1 MWLFRGGWRERV
13 QLLGVAVFHSGPDR
27 SRSLTGGRCKHALHH
42 GVLSAV
48 SLLVCFMA
56 RTRQRPLALLIIVS
70 EQDYFVWTVATVLV
84 ATFALAVY
92 YFDAT
97 SISGGLLRSSVAA

>member
-1 MWLFRGGWRERV
+1 M
-13 QLLGVAVFHSGPDR
+13 
-27 SRSLTGGRCKHALHH
+27 
-42 GVLSAV
+42 
-48 SLLVCFMA
+48 CFMA

-97 SISGGLLRSSVAA
+97 SISGALLRSSVAA